1 LILRKNNNRNNNN
14 KNKIQKYLKLNWKER
29 DSDKKKKELRENRN
43 FLKDLNQLNWQNQKM
58 HLIFKKLSNSMGII
72 N

>member
-1 LILRKNNNRNNNN
+1 MILRKNNNRNNNN
-14 KNKIQKYLKLNWKER
+14 KSKIQKYPKPNWKER

-43 FLKDLNQLNWQNQKM
+43 FLKDLNQLNWLNQKM